1 MITRRDTIKTLLAGT
16 VGAGLIATGT
26 GCHTPEEI
34 QENTNP
40 LYGRS
45 QEEQIRDQKI
55 KAEPNYFSIEE
66 TYVLAVLIDIILPA
80 DAKSASASEA
90 GVMDF
95 LQFIVK
101 DIEKLQQPLKSG
113 IAWIDRK
120 AFDLFEKEFSA
131 CSEEEMIGLIDLIAY
146 PYEVLPE
153 NKAGAIFFNILR
165 DLTLTGF
172 YTSREGIQDLGY
184 IGNRP
189 NFWDGVPGDVLIEHG
204 FEEDVRWKDAY
215 ITESGRTKVAEWDE
229 EGNLI

>member
-16 VGAGLIATGT
+16 VGAGLIVTGT

-34 QENTNP
+34 QEVPNP

-45 QEEQIRDQKI
+45 EEEQIRDQKI
-55 KAEPNYFSIEE
+55 IAESNFFSTAE
-66 TYVLAVLIDIILPA
+66 THVLAVLIDIVLPA
-80 DAKSASASEA
+80 DEYSVSASEA

-101 DIEKLQQPLKSG
+101 DIEKHQQPLKSG
-113 IAWIDRK
+113 LAWIERK
-120 AFDLFEKEFSA
+120 AFDLFEKEFPA
-131 CSEEEMIGLIDLIAY
+131 CSEEEMISLIDLIAY
-146 PYEVLPE
+146 PQEVMPE
-153 NKAGAIFFNILR
+153 NKAGAQFFNLLR

-184 IGNRP
+184 AGNRP
-189 NFWDGVPGDVLIEHG
+189 NFWDGVPGDVLAEHG
-204 FEEDVRWKDAY
+204 FEVDARWKDAY
-215 ITESGRTKVAEWDE
+215 ITESGRTRLAQWDE